1 MWNHTADCRGAQ
13 QLPGQCGPQAGM
25 QTPSFPDSLTGHIG
39 KQPVWVPTA
48 PLSIPR
54 TLPPCSCV
62 QTSWTKRTSSGS
74 QTLSLCSTG
83 AMRTARESPHT
94 VLRLETWP
102 KLMSA
107 ESWESL
113 QVVASVPLPGIL
125 QFPVSL
131 QVHHLPQDR
140 GCEKHTE
147 PSMAALQHPC
157 AGTVQWRL

>member
-13 QLPGQCGPQAGM
+13 QLPGQCGPQARM

-62 QTSWTKRTSSGS
+62 QTSWTKRTSLGS

-83 AMRTARESPHT
+83 AMKTARESPHT
-94 VLRLETWP
+94 VLRLEMWP
-102 KLMSA
+102 KFNEWRILGISTSSGLSA
-107 ESWESL
+107 TPRHS
-113 QVVASVPLPGIL
+113 
-125 QFPVSL
+125 PVSC
-131 QVHHLPQDR
+131 LPP
-140 GCEKHTE
+140 GS
-147 PSMAALQHPC
+147 PSATRQ
-157 AGTVQWRL
+157 RL